1 MTSKNRNA
9 SSYLQTAAVAQQ
21 ESFDPSTDGDASVRG
36 LPLTTSV
43 SVLALLCRDM
53 VSLQNQTLTAD
64 QRRLRMAA
72 SHCRW
77 LSYNLGRRGRRNF
90 AERRRKLVL
99 RAVHISR
106 RFIMSGEPGVAI
118 DELNFILKILPNAV
132 LIHAGLVCALLAA
145 RRPEAQETLCCYINQ
160 QICRVRWHNLVFYQL
175 HQVRSLSGV
184 SRIVSEL
191 EALLDCMQPSAAE
204 LERIRQRLPDLAGA
218 DFDARTVAR
227 HGPTA
232 SAEAKPEA
240 AGALDTGGASTPHTA
255 APLCNSINPAPS
267 SGQEDDVSLRL
278 ARLKF
283 DLPDFMIFGIEP
295 TLPNNPI
302 EIRLRKAALNWRRRT
317 YAGRF
322 SQDPTFKKV
331 YEWLKGTHIRW
342 FAQIG
347 RKLILHRNIDAAI
360 WQLDAALN
368 YFPDFALLAAVRA
381 CAGLIGNR
389 PSGPEILRH
398 YRSQAART
406 LRWEDIVFDQLRRL
420 RRAPGMRAEIVKEV
434 EAILGCVRP
443 SASKLRDIRWTVQ
456 VAPDVSFT
464 GTNYET
470 ENETGTDERNALS
483 RNFFTHG
490 PVPPG
495 FLVADAMAAS
505 GEYRRALRFYFEILD
520 HCTTSR
526 KRQSARTAAKI
537 NPRKAYIRYRI
548 ANICLHLL
556 RRGKFERALSAA
568 DRALSVFQASAKLH
582 ACRAAALMFL
592 NRRDEASALY
602 DRLIA
607 RGPDGLAFIERTFD
621 ALHIGGLVDPL
632 MEDIAIRA
640 RISKEKVA

>member
-106 RFIMSGEPGVAI
+106 QFIMSGEPGVAI

-317 YAGRF
+317 YAGTSFPGSNLQKGVRVAKRYAHSLVRPDRPKADPP
-322 SQDPTFKKV
+322 SQ
-331 YEWLKGTHIRW
+331 YRCRH
-342 FAQIG
+342 
-347 RKLILHRNIDAAI
+347 
-360 WQLDAALN
+360 
-368 YFPDFALLAAVRA
+368 LAARCGAQLLSGFRA
-381 CAGLIGNR
+381 AGSGSGMCRAHRKSPIGTRNS
-389 PSGPEILRH
+389 PSLPKPG
-398 YRSQAART
+398 
-406 LRWEDIVFDQLRRL
+406 
-420 RRAPGMRAEIVKEV
+420 RANTP
-434 EAILGCVRP
+434 LGGHRVRP
-443 SASKLRDIRWTVQ
+443 ASSTAKSTR
-456 VAPDVSFT
+456 
-464 GTNYET
+464 
-470 ENETGTDERNALS
+470 
-483 RNFFTHG
+483 H
-490 PVPPG
+490 
-495 FLVADAMAAS
+495 
-505 GEYRRALRFYFEILD
+505 
-520 HCTTSR
+520 
-526 KRQSARTAAKI
+526 AR
-537 NPRKAYIRYRI
+537 
-548 ANICLHLL
+548 
-556 RRGKFERALSAA
+556 
-568 DRALSVFQASAKLH
+568 
-582 ACRAAALMFL
+582 
-592 NRRDEASALY
+592 
-602 DRLIA
+602 
-607 RGPDGLAFIERTFD
+607 
-621 ALHIGGLVDPL
+621 
-632 MEDIAIRA
+632 
-640 RISKEKVA
+640 